1 MHHGVPRTRPLH
13 TVRVRGLSRRIL
25 SLGTFALVA
34 AGILLPGA
42 LLEASSPLETAV
54 PVHTEL
60 RESHPGDGDVVRE
73 PVSEIL
79 LIFTTPVQAELSRVI
94 VLGPA
99 GRPLSAGPV
108 GHPSGDE
115 RDRLVIHLDE
125 PLPQGQYEV
134 EWRTVAP
141 DGHVVEGEFAF
152 EVAAEAPDA
161 APVEEPRE
169 PVEEAVPPEPP
180 AQVERLPDPGLVPAG
195 TAQRW
200 IHLLAT
206 VLLLGVVAF
215 RSGVLGARRH
225 QAELAAVAERARG
238 GLRRLAWTAGI
249 LLAITLITRLTHQ
262 LGELGGDDGRAWDLL
277 PFLLFR
283 TAWGAG
289 WFLHL
294 AAIVLVV
301 TGLVVA
307 KREGG
312 AGRGWGILVGAAIL
326 LPLVPAL
333 QGHAMGSDA
342 RALAI
347 PILWVHVAAVGTWL
361 GGLLVLVL
369 VGLPAVKKAGPS
381 EGGLP
386 RLARLVN
393 AFSRVALVAVAMIV
407 VSGAANT
414 FLVGPGPAGIVES
427 TWGRTLLLKLA
438 LLAGAF
444 LLGFYNWR
452 RVRPALA
459 ERPDPGALRIPAT
472 VEAIVGII
480 ILLVTAALVATPL
493 P

>member
-1 MHHGVPRTRPLH
+1 MHRRRPRTRLLAP
-13 TVRVRGLSRRIL
+13 GI
-25 SLGTFALVA
+25 FALLA
-34 AGILLPGA
+34 GGILVPVAPLDA
-42 LLEASSPLETAV
+42 ASPLESA
-54 PVHTEL
+54 PALHTEL
-60 RESHPGDGDVVRE
+60 RESHPADGAMMRE

-79 LIFTTPVQAELSRVI
+79 LVFTTPVQAGLSRII

-99 GRPLSAGPV
+99 GRPLSTGPV
-108 GHPSGDE
+108 GHPSPGE
-115 RDRLVIHLDE
+115 RDRLVVRLDE
-125 PLPQGQYEV
+125 VLPLGRYEV

-152 EVAAEAPDA
+152 EVAAASEETAPRDQ
-161 APVEEPRE
+161 PDEPRE
-169 PVEEAVPPEPP
+169 PAGEVPPPGPSGAPP
-180 AQVERLPDPGLVPAG
+180 STSTQLDGRPDPGLVPAG

-206 VLLLGVVAF
+206 VLLLGVVVF
-215 RSGVLGARRH
+215 RSGVLNARRH
-225 QAELAAVAERARG
+225 EKELAAVAERARG
-238 GLRRLAWTAGI
+238 NLRRLAWTAGG
-249 LLAITLITRLTHQ
+249 LLVITLVTRLTYQ
-262 LGELGGDDGRAWDLL
+262 LGELGTDGGTAWDML

-307 KREGG
+307 RREGG
-312 AGRGWGILVGAAIL
+312 AGRGWGILTGAAIL

-333 QGHAMGSDA
+333 QGHAMGAEA

-347 PILWVHVAAVGTWL
+347 PVLWVHVAAVGSWL
-361 GGLLVLVL
+361 GGLLVLIL

-393 AFSRVALVAVAMIV
+393 AFSRVALVAVAFIV
-407 VSGAANT
+407 VSGAAT
-414 FLVGPGPAGIVES
+414 SFLVGPGLMEIVES
-427 TWGRTLLLKLA
+427 TWGRTLILKLA

-472 VEAIVGII
+472 VEAILGII
-480 ILLVTAALVATPL
+480 VLLVTAVLVATPL